1 MMSEKITYQEH
12 GDTKTEY
19 IDQYGDKVKP
29 TLQSTQW
36 VEMYHDIASYVEEMS
51 ALDPIFDDNG
61 MRTKESEEKWIDI
74 VDNVENIMNKHLK
87 KLEVSNND

>member
-1 MMSEKITYQEH
+1 MSKKITYQEH
-12 GDTKTEY
+12 GNTKTEY
-19 IDQYGDKVKP
+19 IDQYGDRVKP
-29 TLQSTQW
+29 TLQPTQW

-61 MRTKESEEKWIDI
+61 MRTKEAEENWIDI
-74 VDNVENIMNKHLK
+74 VDNVENIMSRHLK